1 MQISSFSLIGLPQE
15 LQNLAQKA
23 LKADRK
29 KSPEGGSG
37 LKNAPIRE
45 TLWFGEEQY
54 KAVKYSIQ

>member
-29 KSPEGGSG
+29 KKSGGG
-37 LKNAPIRE
+37 LR
-45 TLWFGEEQY
+45 T
-54 KAVKYSIQ
+54 

>member
-29 KSPEGGSG
+29 KKVLRGAQD
-37 LKNAPIRE
+37 LRM
-45 TLWFGEEQY
+45 LR
-54 KAVKYSIQ
+54 